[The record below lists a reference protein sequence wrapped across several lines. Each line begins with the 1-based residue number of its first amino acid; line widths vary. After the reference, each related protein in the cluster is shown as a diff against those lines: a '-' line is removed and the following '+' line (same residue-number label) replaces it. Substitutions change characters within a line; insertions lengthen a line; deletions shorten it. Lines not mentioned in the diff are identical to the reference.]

1 MRLKNKYVFFKIA
14 VLSLLTLNC
23 TLISCKKF
31 VDIPGPKGSQDQKV
45 TFETDGT
52 ATAAVLDIYAHQEVD
67 APNAV
72 FCTGLA
78 ADELVSD
85 DATYAEFQ
93 NNTIT
98 LESFYNGTYLWTSP
112 YFEIRRCNLAIDGI
126 NKSATLSP
134 AVKSQLSGE
143 TLFMRAYMY
152 FNLVNLY
159 GGVPLALSPVETANA
174 LLPRSTPEQVWAQ
187 IFADLQQAKSLLKPA
202 YPSTDRA
209 RVNQYAVSALLA
221 RAYLYQKDWA
231 KAESEATEVIG
242 SNVYSLAAPANTFKT
257 NSNETILQLY
267 TQTGTSSIT
276 PYFFLP
282 EPAVNPVFY
291 LRDGFEQAFEKTA
304 LGADDARKTNWTAK
318 NDNGIN
324 YVNKY
329 KVPFGTGDE
338 YTILMRLAE
347 IYLIRAEARANQN
360 KLTGTTGAEADLNV
374 IRTRA
379 GLTAKLNLDKAAML
393 KAIEQ
398 ERKVELF
405 AEYTHRWFDLKRTP
419 GFTDLS
425 KSRAEE
431 VLPALKGDFW
441 QATDVLFPIPGDQL
455 SVNKNLT
462 QNPGY

>member
-1 MRLKNKYVFFKIA
+1 MRLKNKYFFLETAALFLA
-14 VLSLLTLNC
+14 VLSC
-23 TLISCKKF
+23 TLTSCKKF
-31 VDIPGPKGSQDQKV
+31 VDIPGPKGAQDQTV
-45 TFETDGT
+45 TFETEGT
-52 ATAAVLDIYAHQEVD
+52 ATAAVLDIYARQEID
-67 APNAV
+67 APNAI

-78 ADELVSD
+78 AGELVSD

-93 NNTIT
+93 NNAIT

-126 NKSATLSP
+126 NRSTALSP
-134 AVKSQLSGE
+134 AVKSQLLGE

-174 LLPRSTPEQVWAQ
+174 LLPRSTTEQVWAQ
-187 IFADLQQAKSLLKPA
+187 IFTDLQQAKSLLNPD
-202 YPSTDRA
+202 YPSADRA
-209 RVNQYAVSALLA
+209 RANRYAASALLA
-221 RAYLYQKDWA
+221 RAYLYQRDWA
-231 KAESEATEVIG
+231 KAESEAAEVIG
-242 SNVYSLAAPANTFKT
+242 SGVYSLAPLANTFKK
-257 NSNETILQLY
+257 NSSETILQLY

-282 EPAVNPVFY
+282 EPSANPVFY
-291 LRDGFEQAFEKTA
+291 LRNGFEQAFEKTA
-304 LGADDARKTNWTAK
+304 LGADDERKTNWTAQ
-318 NDNGIN
+318 NDNGIT

-338 YTILMRLAE
+338 YTILIRLAE

-360 KLTGTTGAEADLNV
+360 KLTGTTGAEADLNL

-379 GLTAKLNLDKAAML
+379 GLTPKLNLDQTAIL

-398 ERKVELF
+398 ERRVELF
-405 AEYTHRWFDLKRTP
+405 AEYTHRWFDLKRTR
-419 GFTDLS
+419 GFADPS
-425 KSRAEE
+425 QSRADEI
-431 VLPALKGDFW
+431 LPPLKGDFW
-441 QATDVLFPIPGDQL
+441 QNTDVLFPVPGDQI